1 MTTTATETKEQILNV
16 AEKLFAENGFTGTS
30 LRRVIS
36 EAGVNLSA
44 VNYHFGSK
52 EELFRAVVQR
62 VSQPVVRGELKLLK
76 KLQSSKN
83 DYTLEEVLT
92 CFVTPPFEV
101 MLNSGDRQLYCGR
114 FMGRCRLEPDN
125 IGNIAKQEFQDSE
138 DAYLDAL
145 QRVLP
150 DQSRNEIHWKL
161 DLMIAC
167 LIRVLTQAEK
177 PHGLIQ
183 QKSIDRIDEI
193 VSQLVNFL
201 ASGMRK

>member
-1 MTTTATETKEQILNV
+1 MTKTSIDTKEQILNV
-16 AEKLFAENGFTGTS
+16 AEKLFAENGFRGTS
-30 LRRVIS
+30 LRSVIS

-44 VNYHFGSK
+44 VHYHFGSK

-62 VSQPVVRGELKLLK
+62 ISIPVVAGELKLLRE
-76 KLQSSKN
+76 LQSQKD
-83 DYTLEEVLT
+83 DYTLEEVLI
-92 CFVTPPFEV
+92 CFFTPPFEI
-101 MLNSGDRQLYCGR
+101 MLNSGDRQMECGR

-125 IGNIAKQEFQDSE
+125 IGIIAKHEFKDSE
-138 DAYLDAL
+138 EAYLDAL

-150 DQSRNEIHWKL
+150 DQSRNEIHWKF

-167 LIRVLTQAEK
+167 MIRIFTQAEQ

-183 QKSIDRIDEI
+183 KKSIDQIDD
-193 VSQLVNFL
+193 VVGKLVNFL